1 MNRWP
6 VQEAKARFDD
16 LLEACLCDGPQML
29 TMHGT
34 ETAVLVPIEEWR
46 RLLARAR
53 PTLKE
58 LLLAEGA
65 RTEFLAPKRS
75 RKDRQKIARSSR
87 GAILEFLS
95 IEDGFHLF

>member
-16 LLEACLCDGPQML
+16 LLEACLRHGQQML
-29 TMHGT
+29 TMHGA
-34 ETAVLVPIEEWR
+34 EMAVLVPIEEWR
-46 RLLARAR
+46 RLQGRTR

-65 RTEFLAPKRS
+65 RGDIPVPKRG
-75 RKDRQKIARSSR
+75 RLVRCAIAQ
-87 GAILEFLS
+87 
-95 IEDGFHLF
+95 